1 MGAHNKAKAIE
12 ALLSFQH
19 VQSGYVS
26 IYMFQLEA
34 LSILGFIGSLVN
46 IRVCKKPGQYL
57 GFVAKKLVWINF
69 MTPRNIP
76 LWVDGLRL

>member
-1 MGAHNKAKAIE
+1 LGAQNKAKAIE
-12 ALLSFQH
+12 GLLSFQH
-19 VQSGYVS
+19 VQSGHVS

-34 LSILGFIGSLVN
+34 LSILGFIGSLVD

-57 GFVAKKLVWINF
+57 GFVGKKLVWISY

-76 LWVDGLRL
+76 LWVGGLRL

>member
-1 MGAHNKAKAIE
+1 LGAHNKAKAIE

-19 VQSGYVS
+19 VQSGHVS

-34 LSILGFIGSLVN
+34 LSILGFIGTLVN

-57 GFVAKKLVWINF
+57 GFVGREISL
-69 MTPRNIP
+69 
-76 LWVDGLRL
+76 D